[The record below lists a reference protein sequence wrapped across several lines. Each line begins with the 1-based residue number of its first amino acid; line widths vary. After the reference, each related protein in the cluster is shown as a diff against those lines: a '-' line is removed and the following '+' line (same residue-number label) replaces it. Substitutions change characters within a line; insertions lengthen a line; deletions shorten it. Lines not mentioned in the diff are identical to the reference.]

1 MIFWG
6 MNFDLK
12 MLGHVAMGAWVW
24 SVVGFLLHLRV
35 GRCCAWVAWVA
46 WVAATPS
53 VVGTHRAVARGIPE
67 AVGDTAC
74 APDVIVDAAEHA
86 ACCVPGDA

>member
-1 MIFWG
+1 MDTRFEAHAHKSAG
-6 MNFDLK
+6 SHTEHEPCVEAVD
-12 MLGHVAMGAWVW
+12 ASDAWV
-24 SVVGFLLHLRV
+24 
-35 GRCCAWVAWVA
+35 AAWVA